1 LLKIADVMCVTHC
14 PVDYYHGSSVLYEDL
29 RPGYVYIRMGTE
41 LLRAEPVKDIA
52 ATNASPPDQAK
63 SSASVS
69 IPPPQSTGETKKEE
83 INAQHSDTDS

>member
-14 PVDYYHGSSVLYEDL
+14 PLDYYHGSSVLYEDL

-52 ATNASPPDQAK
+52 VTNASPDQVK

-83 INAQHSDTDS
+83 VNAQHSDTDS